1 MDKEST
7 TTPNSADNWTE
18 VRGDWH
24 YRPRSTA
31 MKWLGTT
38 VWPLPPNH
46 NARWQQGSEWAR
58 GTRKRL
64 TIVTAKHRGVL
75 TCETAA
81 VETDRLRSHRPPWT
95 SKDNVTFYG
104 VCSFITL
111 ILTCIHHQ
119 LTNKT
124 SDEYFTIA
132 EGREQGGNM
141 YRENHKLEHLD

>member
-1 MDKEST
+1 M
-7 TTPNSADNWTE
+7 
-18 VRGDWH
+18 
-24 YRPRSTA
+24 
-31 MKWLGTT
+31 
-38 VWPLPPNH
+38 PPNH
-46 NARWQQGSEWAR
+46 NACWQRGSEWAR

-64 TIVTAKHRGVL
+64 TIVTAKDRGVL

-95 SKDNVTFYG
+95 SKDNVTVYG

-119 LTNKT
+119 LTNKA

-132 EGREQGGNM
+132 RRKEAGRKQM
-141 YRENHKLEHLD
+141 YRENHKPEHLD